1 MILVSKISMEMY
13 ISLIFHDI
21 RAEAQLIGFNVNQS
35 LGLMTGFVPSDHQ
48 ILSFMI

>member
-21 RAEAQLIGFNVNQS
+21 RAESQLIGLNVNQS
-35 LGLMTGFVPSDHQ
+35 LGPMTGFVPYDHH